1 MNKKIFNA
9 IWIVAIVVFLASL
22 TFIMSVSYNY
32 FSGLQLKQLRTE
44 AELASQGVSMSG
56 MDYLNGLE
64 AKDYRITWIDADGT
78 VLFDNAVNANE
89 MENHLERE
97 EINLIRQ
104 AAVFGHQAF
113 RRVCAQAFDRPD
125 GSLDTAFRIR
135 TANLLCDSDSFC
147 SVICACVKYYKVDT
161 ETDQQH

>member
-1 MNKKIFNA
+1 MNNKIFNA

-22 TFIMSVSYNY
+22 TFIMGVSYNY
-32 FSGLQLKQLRTE
+32 FSGVQLKQLRTE

-97 EINLIRQ
+97 EIKEALADGYGESYPTSSCIRPSGCQ
-104 AAVFGHQAF
+104 MVLYLGFRVFKWQSGHCFWDLHSRSA
-113 RRVCAQAFDRPD
+113 
-125 GSLDTAFRIR
+125 L
-135 TANLLCDSDSFC
+135 
-147 SVICACVKYYKVDT
+147 
-161 ETDQQH
+161 

>member
-22 TFIMSVSYNY
+22 IFIMGVSYNY
-32 FSGLQLKQLRTE
+32 FSGVQLKQLRTE

-97 EINLIRQ
+97 EINCIRPSGCQ
-104 AAVFGHQAF
+104 MVLYLGFRVFKWQSGHCFWDLHSRSA
-113 RRVCAQAFDRPD
+113 
-125 GSLDTAFRIR
+125 L
-135 TANLLCDSDSFC
+135 
-147 SVICACVKYYKVDT
+147 
-161 ETDQQH
+161 

>member
-22 TFIMSVSYNY
+22 IFIMGVSYNY
-32 FSGLQLKQLRTE
+32 FSGVQLKQLRTE

-56 MDYLNGLE
+56 LDYLNGLE

-89 MENHLERE
+89 MENHMERE
-97 EINLIRQ
+97 EIKEALADGYGESVRYSNTLSDKQLYSAIRLS
-104 AAVFGHQAF
+104 
-113 RRVCAQAFDRPD
+113 D
-125 GSLDTAFRIR
+125 GSVIR
-135 TANLLCDSDSFC
+135 LSSVQMAVWTLLM
-147 SVICACVKYYKVDT
+147 
-161 ETDQQH
+161 